1 MSFVSMPRQDL
12 LLAIESLAQEKQI
25 DREIVFESL
34 EAAIAKIAKHKYG
47 EEFNITADIDRKNG
61 AIYVKR
67 LFTVI
72 LSPES
77 MGEEY
82 DANTMLTVAQAKKYA
97 KNPVVGETVED
108 PLPEPE
114 FGRMAFQ
121 TAKQMM
127 TARVRDAEKGRQ
139 FEEFKDTIGDIVNGV
154 VKRIE
159 FGNVYVDING
169 KAEGYIK
176 GSELIPGERLAVGD
190 RVRALIM
197 DVARSNTG
205 PQIFLTR
212 THPMFMEKLFMQEV
226 PEIYEG
232 LIKIK
237 SVARAPGSHA
247 KIAVETSDPSLDAV
261 GMTVGI
267 KGTRIQPV
275 INECH
280 GEKIDVIPYSEDP
293 AAYIVNAMQPAKVA
307 KIIVDED
314 TRSAA
319 VVVNEDQQSLAI
331 GRRGQN
337 VRLASQLTGWNID
350 VMNEAEEQERRAK
363 EFKEK
368 TELFIGGLDVD
379 EMIAQLLITEGFRSI
394 EEIAFV
400 DIAELEE
407 IEGFNPEL
415 AAELQKRAKDY
426 LAKVEQDYIDQGHK
440 LGMADDLLKFDF
452 IKRPIIMQLG
462 QAGIKSLEDLAD
474 LATDELVEILGEDTM
489 SNRLAGRVIMKAR
502 ELAYNIAQDN
512 E

>member
-1 MSFVSMPRQDL
+1 
-12 LLAIESLAQEKQI
+12 
-25 DREIVFESL
+25 
-34 EAAIAKIAKHKYG
+34 
-47 EEFNITADIDRKNG
+47 
-61 AIYVKR
+61 
-67 LFTVI
+67 
-72 LSPES
+72 
-77 MGEEY
+77 
-82 DANTMLTVAQAKKYA
+82 MLTVQQAKKYA
-97 KNPVVGETVED
+97 KNPSVGDVVED

-121 TAKQMM
+121 TAKQIM

-139 FEEFKDTIGDIVNGV
+139 FEEFKDSIGDIVSGV

-159 FGNVYVDING
+159 FGNVFVDING

-176 GSELIPGERLAVGD
+176 GTELIPGERLAVGD

-197 DVARSNTG
+197 DVARSNSG

-212 THPMFMEKLFMQEV
+212 THPLFMEKLFVQEV

-237 SVARAPGSHA
+237 SVSRAPGSHA
-247 KIAVETSDPSLDAV
+247 KIAVETSDPSIDAV

-280 GEKIDVIPYSEDP
+280 GEKIDVILYSEDP
-293 AAYIVNAMQPAKVA
+293 AVFIVNAMQPAKVA

-314 TRSAA
+314 THTAA

-350 VMNEAEEQERRAK
+350 VMNETEEQERRAR

-368 TELFIGGLDVD
+368 TELFIGALDVD
-379 EMIAQLLITEGFRSI
+379 EMIAHLLITEGFRTV
-394 EEIAFV
+394 EEVAFV
-400 DIAELEE
+400 DASELES
-407 IEGFNPEL
+407 IEGFTPEL

-426 LAKVEQDYIDQGHK
+426 LAKQEQDYIDNGHK
-440 LGMADDLLKFDF
+440 LGMSDDLLKFDF
-452 IKRPIIMQLG
+452 IKRPIIMKLG
-462 QAGIKSLEDLAD
+462 ENGIKSVADLAD
-474 LATDELVEILGEDTM
+474 LASDELVEILGEDTM
-489 SNRLAGRVIMKAR
+489 SERLAGRVIMKAR
-502 ELAYNIAQDN
+502 EVAYGITQD
-512 E
+512 EE